1 VQGEVQSQGGL
12 SGGTQNGEV
21 RSDKSGARSDTSAG
35 EALKM
40 NSEKSGASSSGPL
53 QGETSKSASGPL
65 SPLHVGGAS
74 SARLQGG
81 TSTNGPLHGH
91 VTGSG
96 TVLPAFKLRM
106 SEAQLKEAVAQYA
119 SDLRQFYL
127 HVTDYHANQVALKK
141 QIGECTENE
150 QQWQLKLQKDK
161 LKLNSVVIATGVPN
175 LPPPPAT
182 PPDIPPPRVCCAR
195 CLITGRCGAGH
206 LGPNNMGGGGVTP
219 PGTLSEADKA
229 RMRIAAQDLAKT
241 EGNLQIANQEN
252 SFTSQK
258 AINEAE
264 IEQSQ
269 QSLAE
274 KFGRLQQEFDMLKIE
289 KEALTGARVK

>member
-1 VQGEVQSQGGL
+1 
-12 SGGTQNGEV
+12 
-21 RSDKSGARSDTSAG
+21 
-35 EALKM
+35 
-40 NSEKSGASSSGPL
+40 
-53 QGETSKSASGPL
+53 
-65 SPLHVGGAS
+65 
-74 SARLQGG
+74 
-81 TSTNGPLHGH
+81 
-91 VTGSG
+91 
-96 TVLPAFKLRM
+96 
-106 SEAQLKEAVAQYA
+106 
-119 SDLRQFYL
+119 
-127 HVTDYHANQVALKK
+127 
-141 QIGECTENE
+141 
-150 QQWQLKLQKDK
+150 
-161 LKLNSVVIATGVPN
+161 
-175 LPPPPAT
+175 
-182 PPDIPPPRVCCAR
+182 
-195 CLITGRCGAGH
+195 
-206 LGPNNMGGGGVTP
+206 MGGGGVTP